1 MIRNNGCQRAARPED
16 VQRPPEGGI
25 ASRNKRHSR
34 WVGAALP
41 ALLVGLLPLQAAV
54 AGPIGN
60 PADCPWLNPSLS
72 VATRVNMLL
81 ANMTVA
87 DEIALVQGNG
97 TSESTP
103 PAVPYVFF
111 TAANPKLCIPGIG
124 YEDGPAGVAD
134 LLTNVTQFPA
144 GIAVAATFSKNDAL
158 LYGITL
164 GAEQAAKG
172 SGADLGPTVNI
183 DRDPRWG
190 RTFESLSEDPALT
203 ADIGA
208 AEIKG
213 IQSQRVLAQV
223 KHFDAYNQET
233 NRNAQADDVIVSE
246 RTLHEIYQPAFR
258 AAINDAGSASLMC
271 AYSSV
276 NGFFSCESRSL
287 LTGVLR
293 NEINFKGLIMS
304 DYGAIHDVSA
314 ATAGT
319 DSEQPENTYF
329 GAALQAAVQN
339 GSVARAVLNSQVE
352 PILTEM
358 FRFGFFN
365 DPPPVT
371 TSAVATSP
379 GHVSTSNALA
389 EEGSVLLKNKGGLL
403 PLGTS
408 TDIAVIGPAAS
419 AQVTTSGGGSAH
431 VIPGPVVS
439 PLEGIQTASSGS
451 VTYQQGLPT
460 DAELMPIPS
469 KDLSTP
475 YASTNYGG
483 SYSATLTAPET
494 GTYILGFTNPGS
506 YNVASL
512 TINGTTLINN
522 PGTPPVAIYS
532 AAIQLTAGRTY
543 SLTLG
548 GAGPTSDLVWATP
561 STLQTYLA
569 PAVAAARAAK
579 TAVVVVGDDTE
590 SEAADRPNLSLPSA
604 QDALIKAIAAANPNT
619 VVVVQAGAPIT
630 MPWLGGVRAVLD
642 TWYSGQTAG
651 TALADLLYGKANPG
665 GHLPIT
671 FPTSLDAIP
680 TASVAQFPGQNNT
693 VQYSEGLLVG
703 YRWYDQNKVT
713 PLFPFGYGLSYTTFR
728 YSDLQVENATV
739 DGVTPVRVS
748 ATVTN
753 TGKVAG
759 SDAAQFYLGYPSAA
773 GEPPRKLVD
782 FQRVTLAAG
791 GSKRLTFTIRPSDE
805 WWWNNGGWDETTGQ
819 YKVWVGDSS
828 ALADLPATGSYR
840 MDAGIGDRHVTVS
853 APRSFTVGASGVAVV
868 TVSAGGSQTLADI
881 NLSLAAPGGW
891 KVQPTT
897 VTEFSNVLPGQTLS
911 AAFQLTPPVDA
922 VTRDVTLF
930 GTADFAPSTCNR
942 VTDAQEA
949 NPLQLAQDAAS
960 GREPCTPAVRHGGVQ
975 ARLLK

>member
-1 MIRNNGCQRAARPED
+1 
-16 VQRPPEGGI
+16 
-25 ASRNKRHSR
+25 
-34 WVGAALP
+34 
-41 ALLVGLLPLQAAV
+41 
-54 AGPIGN
+54 
-60 PADCPWLNPSLS
+60 
-72 VATRVNMLL
+72 MLL
-81 ANMTVA
+81 AKMTVA

-111 TAANPKLCIPGIG
+111 TAANTRLCIPGIG

-172 SGADLGPTVNI
+172 SGADLGPTINI

-190 RTFESLSEDPALT
+190 RTFESLSEDPGLT
-203 ADIGA
+203 AGIGA

-213 IQSQRVLAQV
+213 IQSQRVMAQV

-233 NRNAQADDVIVSE
+233 NRNTQADDVIASE
-246 RTLHEIYQPAFR
+246 RTLHEIYQPGFR
-258 AAINDAGSASLMC
+258 AAINDAGSGSLMC

-276 NGFFSCESRSL
+276 NGFYSCEDRSL

-293 NEINFKGLIMS
+293 DELNFKGLIMS

-329 GAALQAAVQN
+329 GAPLQAAVQN
-339 GSVARAVLNSQVE
+339 GSIARAVLNSQVE
-352 PILTEM
+352 PILYEM

-371 TSAVATSP
+371 ISAVATSP
-379 GHVSTSNALA
+379 DHVATSNALA
-389 EEGSVLLKNKGGLL
+389 EAGSVLLKNQGGLL
-403 PLGTS
+403 PLS
-408 TDIAVIGPAAS
+408 ASADIAIIGPAAS
-419 AQVTTSGGGSAH
+419 AQVITSGGGSAH

-439 PLEGIQTASSGS
+439 PLEGIQAASTGS
-451 VTYQQGLPT
+451 VTYSQGLPT
-460 DAELMPIPS
+460 DAELTAIPS
-469 KDLSTP
+469 SDLSTP
-475 YASTNYGG
+475 YSSTNYGG

-522 PGTPPVAIYS
+522 PGTPPVSEYS
-532 AAIQLTAGRTY
+532 AAIQLTAGQTY

-548 GAGPTSDLVWATP
+548 GAGPTSNLVWATP
-561 STLQTYLA
+561 STLQGFIA
-569 PAVAAARAAK
+569 PAVAAAQAAK
-579 TAVVVVGDDTE
+579 TAIVVVGDDTE

-604 QDALIKAIAAANPNT
+604 QDALIEAVSAANPNT

-630 MPWLGGVRAVLD
+630 MPWLSGVGAVLD

-651 TALADLLYGKANPG
+651 TALADLLYGKTNPG

-671 FPTSLDAIP
+671 FPTSLGAIP
-680 TASVAQFPGQNNT
+680 TASVAQFPGENNT

-703 YRWYDQNKVT
+703 YRWYDQNNVT
-713 PLFPFGYGLSYTTFR
+713 PLFPFGYGLSYTTFQ
-728 YSDLQVENATV
+728 YSDLQIDNTSV
-739 DGVTPVRVS
+739 DGVTPVHVS

-759 SDAAQFYLGYPSAA
+759 SDAAQLYLGYPSAA

-782 FQRVTLAAG
+782 FQRVTLSPG
-791 GSKRLTFTIRPSDE
+791 ESKRLNFTIRPSDE
-805 WWWNNGGWDETTGQ
+805 WWWNNNGWDETTGT
-819 YKVWVGDSS
+819 YKVSVGDSS
-828 ALADLPATGSYR
+828 AIADLPATGSYA
-840 MDAGIGDRHVTVS
+840 MNAGIGHRQVTVS
-853 APRSFTVGASGVAVV
+853 APRSFTVGASGNAVV
-868 TVSAGGSQTLADI
+868 TVSAGGSQTLA
-881 NLSLAAPGGW
+881 NVSLSLAAPGGW

-897 VTEFSNVLPGQTLS
+897 VTQFSNVLPGQTLS
-911 AAFQLTPPVDA
+911 AAFQLTPPADA
-922 VTRDVTLF
+922 VTLDVTLF
-930 GTADFAPSTCNR
+930 GTADFAPSTCAQ
-942 VTDAQEA
+942 VTDAQA
-949 NPLQLAQDAAS
+949 ASPVQLAQAAAS
-960 GREPCTPAVRHGGVQ
+960 GSEPCNPAVRHGGVQ

>member
-1 MIRNNGCQRAARPED
+1 MTNVEGCQKTAQPAAA
-16 VQRPPEGGI
+16 EGRS
-25 ASRNKRHSR
+25 AFRSKRHFR
-34 WVGAALP
+34 WAGTALP
-41 ALLVGLLPLQAAV
+41 ALLVGLAPLQAAV
-54 AGPIGN
+54 AGPVGN

-72 VATRVNMLL
+72 VASRVNMLL
-81 ANMTVA
+81 AKMTVA

-97 TSESTP
+97 AGEGP
-103 PAVPYVFF
+103 NAPVPYVFF

-172 SGADLGPTVNI
+172 SGADLGPTINI

-190 RTFESLSEDPALT
+190 RTFESLSEDPGLT
-203 ADIGA
+203 AGIGA

-213 IQSQRVLAQV
+213 IQSQRVMAQV

-233 NRNAQADDVIVSE
+233 NRNTQLDDVIASE
-246 RTLHEIYQPAFR
+246 RTLHEIYQPGFR
-258 AAINDAGSASLMC
+258 AAINDAGSGSLMC

-276 NGFFSCESRSL
+276 NGFFSCQSRSL

-293 NEINFKGLIMS
+293 NELNFKGLIMS
-304 DYGAIHDVSA
+304 DYGAIHDLSA

-329 GAALQAAVQN
+329 GAPLQAAVQN
-339 GSVARAVLNSQVE
+339 GSIPRAVLNSQVE

-379 GHVSTSNALA
+379 DHVATSNALA
-389 EEGSVLLKNKGGLL
+389 EDGSVLLKNQNGLL
-403 PLGTS
+403 PLS
-408 TDIAVIGPAAS
+408 ASASIAVIGPAAS

-431 VIPGPVVS
+431 VIPGGPVVS
-439 PLEGIQTASSGS
+439 PLEGIQAASSGS
-451 VTYQQGLPT
+451 VTYSQGLPT
-460 DAELMPIPS
+460 DAELTPVPS
-469 KDLSTP
+469 SDLSTP

-483 SYSATLTAPET
+483 SYSATLTVPET
-494 GTYILGFTNPGS
+494 GTYILGFSNPGS

-522 PGTPPVAIYS
+522 PGTPPVATYS
-532 AAIQLTAGRTY
+532 AAIQLTAGQTY

-548 GAGPTSDLVWATP
+548 GAGPTSNLVWATP

-569 PAVAAARAAK
+569 PAVAAAQAAK
-579 TAVVVVGDDTE
+579 TAIVVVGDDTE
-590 SEAADRPNLSLPSA
+590 SEAADRPNLALPSA
-604 QDALIKAIAAANPNT
+604 QDALIEAVSAVNPNT

-630 MPWLGGVRAVLD
+630 MPWLSGVGAVLD

-651 TALADLLYGKANPG
+651 TALADLLYGKTNPG

-671 FPTSLDAIP
+671 FPTSLSAIP
-680 TASVAQFPGQNNT
+680 TASVAQFPGENNT

-703 YRWYDQNKVT
+703 YRWYDQNNVT
-713 PLFPFGYGLSYTTFR
+713 PLFPFGYGLSYTTFQ
-728 YSDLQVENATV
+728 YSDLQIDNASV
-739 DGVTPVRVS
+739 DGVTPVHVS

-759 SDAAQFYLGYPSAA
+759 SDAAQLYLGYPSAA

-782 FQRVTLAAG
+782 FRRVTLSPG
-791 GSKRLTFTIRPSDE
+791 ESKRLTFTIRPSDE
-805 WWWNNGGWDETTGQ
+805 WWWNSNGWDETTGQ
-819 YKVWVGDSS
+819 YQVWVGDSS
-828 ALADLPATGSYR
+828 ALADLPATGSYT
-840 MDAGIGDRHVTVS
+840 MEQGIGDRHVTVS
-853 APRSFTVGASGVAVV
+853 APRSFTAGASGNAVV
-868 TVSAGGSQTLADI
+868 TVSAGGSQTLSAVT
-881 NLSLAAPGGW
+881 LSLAVPGGW
-891 KVQPTT
+891 KAQPTT
-897 VTEFSNVLPGQTLS
+897 STQFSNVLPGQTLS
-911 AAFQLTPPVDA
+911 AAFQLTPPANA

-930 GTADFAPSTCNR
+930 GTADFAPSTCTE

-949 NPLQLAQDAAS
+949 SPVQLAQAAAT
-960 GREPCTPAVRHGGVQ
+960 GAEPCKPAVRHGGVQ

>member
-1 MIRNNGCQRAARPED
+1 MISDDACQRAARLTEGRLPES
-16 VQRPPEGGI
+16 RPVSKG
-25 ASRNKRHSR
+25 KRR
-34 WVGAALP
+34 FLWAGAALP
-41 ALLVGLLPLQAAV
+41 ALLVGLAPLHAAV
-54 AGPIGN
+54 AGPVGN

-81 ANMTVA
+81 AKMTVA

-172 SGADLGPTVNI
+172 SGADLGPTINI

-190 RTFESLSEDPALT
+190 RTFESLSEDPGLT
-203 ADIGA
+203 AGIGA

-213 IQSQRVLAQV
+213 IQSQRVMAQV

-233 NRNAQADDVIVSE
+233 NRNTQPDDVIASE
-246 RTLHEIYQPAFR
+246 RTLHEIYQPGFR
-258 AAINDAGSASLMC
+258 AAINDAGSGSLMC

-276 NGFFSCESRSL
+276 NGFYSCESRSL

-293 NEINFKGLIMS
+293 NELNFKGLIMS

-329 GAALQAAVQN
+329 GAPLQAAVQN
-339 GSVARAVLNSQVE
+339 GSISRAVLNSQVE
-352 PILTEM
+352 PILYEM

-379 GHVSTSNALA
+379 DHVATSNALA
-389 EEGSVLLKNKGGLL
+389 EEGSVLLKNASGLL
-403 PLGTS
+403 PLS
-408 TDIAVIGPAAS
+408 ASADIAIIGPAAS
-419 AQVTTSGGGSAH
+419 AQVITSGGGSAH

-439 PLEGIQTASSGS
+439 PLEGIQAASSGS
-451 VTYQQGLPT
+451 VTYSQGLPT
-460 DAELMPIPS
+460 DAELTAIPS
-469 KDLSTP
+469 SALSTP
-475 YASTNYGG
+475 YEPTNYGG

-494 GTYILGFTNPGS
+494 GTYILGFSNPGS

-522 PGTPPVAIYS
+522 PGTPPVAAYS
-532 AAIQLTAGRTY
+532 AAIQLTAGQTY

-548 GAGPTSDLVWATP
+548 GAGPTSNLVWATP

-569 PAVAAARAAK
+569 PAVAAARASK
-579 TAVVVVGDDTE
+579 TAIVVVGDDTE
-590 SEAADRPNLSLPSA
+590 SEAADRPNLALPSA
-604 QDALIKAIAAANPNT
+604 QDALIEAVSAANPHT
-619 VVVVQAGAPIT
+619 IVVVQAGAPIT
-630 MPWLGGVRAVLD
+630 MPWLNGVGAVLD

-651 TALADLLYGKANPG
+651 TALADLLYGKTNPG

-671 FPTSLDAIP
+671 FPTSLSAIP
-680 TASVAQFPGQNNT
+680 TASVAQFPGENNT

-703 YRWYDQNKVT
+703 YRWYDQNKVK
-713 PLFPFGYGLSYTTFR
+713 PLFPFGYGLSYTTFK
-728 YSDLQVENATV
+728 YSDLQVENASV
-739 DGVTPVRVS
+739 DGVTPVHVS

-759 SDAAQFYLGYPSAA
+759 SDAAQLYLGYPSAA

-782 FQRVTLAAG
+782 FRRVTLSPG
-791 GSKRLTFTIRPSDE
+791 ESKRLNFTIRPSDE
-805 WWWNNGGWDETTGQ
+805 WWWNNNGWDETTGT

-828 ALADLPATGSYR
+828 ALADLPATGSYA
-840 MDAGIGDRHVTVS
+840 MDGGIGDRHVTVS
-853 APRSFTVGASGVAVV
+853 APRSFTVGASGNAVV
-868 TVSAGGSQTLADI
+868 TVSAGGSQTLAAVT
-881 NLSLAAPGGW
+881 LSLAVPGGW
-891 KVQPTT
+891 KAQPTT
-897 VTEFSNVLPGQTLS
+897 VTQFSNVLPGQTLS
-911 AAFQLTPPVDA
+911 AAFQLTPPANA

-930 GTADFAPSTCNR
+930 GTADFAPSTCTQ
-942 VTDAQEA
+942 VTDAQAA
-949 NPLQLAQDAAS
+949 NPVQLAQDAAT
-960 GREPCTPAVRHGGVQ
+960 GVDACKPAVRHGGVQ